1 MKRTLTLFTALSL
14 LAGAASAQDAVAT
27 ADTAI
32 AGTAYTPVFGVSV
45 GGGMTFAFTDVKE
58 SKSAPVF
65 GAGIQYTPLAWL
77 GINLDLQYGTLKA
90 GDRTKAELSN
100 MEFKNN
106 YIYGALT
113 GRVYP
118 LRLLHEPTAARY
130 LGGLYGGIGLG
141 FVSSKAEAFAT
152 TASGAGLISDPDG
165 LQVVLPAELGYN
177 LPLAHLDKNQAAYNK
192 SLLSLNIGYRH
203 NFCSSEKIDGYNPI
217 WPSNKGKDAFSTIF
231 LALVYNF

>member
-14 LAGAASAQDAVAT
+14 LAGAASAQDTIIDTAVAKP
-27 ADTAI
+27 
-32 AGTAYTPVFGVSV
+32 AYAPVFGVSV

-65 GAGIQYTPLAWL
+65 GAGIQYTPLPWL

-90 GDRTKAELSN
+90 GDRSKAEVSN

-106 YIYGALT
+106 YFYGALT

-118 LRLLHEPTAARY
+118 LRLLPEPMAARY
-130 LGGLYGGIGLG
+130 LGGLYAGVGLG
-141 FVSSKAEAFAT
+141 FISSKPEAFAT
-152 TASGAGLISDPDG
+152 TANGAGLVTDADG
-165 LQVVLPAELGYN
+165 MQIVLPVELGYN
-177 LPLAHLDKNQAAYNK
+177 LPLAHLDKSQAAYSK

-203 NFCSSEKIDGYNPI
+203 NFAFSDKLDGYTPT
-217 WPSNKGKDAFSTIF
+217 WPSNKNKDAFSTIF
-231 LALVYNF
+231 VALVYNF